1 MSPLISKRYY
11 IVLILLGLGFVVI
24 GSRLFFLGLHK
35 DNFKSF
41 IETARQR
48 VRILPASRGQ
58 IIDCKGRC
66 LATQQKV
73 YDLGVDLTQI
83 QENDKTYLP
92 QLSYL
97 LSINL
102 KSLEKIWHKSTC
114 RWKSLQNNV
123 PESTYKKI
131 QQLHIRGVYGNE
143 KQQRIYMHAPSLSY
157 IVGFLNREGTPVSGI
172 EKMMQFYLNGQSG
185 YLAYEVNGKNNELVQ
200 YRKNKIKPIDGYT
213 VELTIDNYIQTITE
227 NIAKISFEKFTP
239 QSIQI
244 LISRPHTGEILSL
257 VNYPFFDSNHYNQY
271 SIDQLTNKAVTNIYE
286 PGSVFKPITVCAALD
301 TGSITPNDKFNCGL
315 SKANYNGKELP
326 LPHDWKTFNQEMSVG
341 EILANSSNKGT
352 VQIAF
357 KLGAKKLY
365 TYGKLFGFGSSTK
378 SHLEGE
384 TNGIF
389 HPINQWDGLTIT
401 RLPIGHSLACSL
413 FQMHYAMGVIAN
425 GGTLLYPQL
434 IRRIYK
440 PNGDIV
446 RTFEPKIRRRVIKE
460 ETSEIMRKMLLLSD
474 HSKAYIHNYN
484 VTGKTGTTQKIIHG
498 HYSHNQHIASFSGFF
513 PNKNPQI
520 QITITVDSPH
530 IAGTGYGSVVAAP
543 IFKEIAEQIIPYL
556 KIEPESKPL

>member
-58 IIDCKGRC
+58 IIDCQGRC

-97 LSINL
+97 LSIKL
-102 KSLEKIWHKSTC
+102 SDLEKLWHKSTC
-114 RWKSLQNNV
+114 RWKALQNNV
-123 PESTYKKI
+123 SESTYKKI

-143 KQQRIYMHAPSLSY
+143 KQKRLYLHAPSLSY
-157 IVGFLNREGTPVSGI
+157 IVGFLNQEGTAICGI

-200 YRKNKIKPIDGYT
+200 YRKNKINPIDGYT
-213 VELTIDNYIQTITE
+213 IELTIDNHIQTTTE
-227 NIAKISFEKFTP
+227 NIAKTFFEKFNP

-244 LISRPHTGEILSL
+244 LISRPHTGEILAL

-271 SIDQLTNKAVTNIYE
+271 SIDQLTNKAITNIYE
-286 PGSVFKPITVCAALD
+286 PGSVFKAITISAALD
-301 TGSITPNDKFNCGL
+301 NGSITPDDTFNCGL

-326 LPHDWKTFNQEMSVG
+326 LPHDWKNFNQEMSVG

-365 TYGKLFGFGSSTK
+365 DYGKLFGFGSTTK
-378 SHLEGE
+378 SHLDGE

-389 HPINQWDGLTIT
+389 RPLNQWDGLTIT

-440 PNGDIV
+440 PNGEIV
-446 RTFEPKIRRRVIKE
+446 RTFEPKVRRRVIKE

-474 HSKAYIHNYN
+474 HSKAYISTYN
-484 VTGKTGTTQKIIHG
+484 VTGKTGTTQKIIDG

-513 PNKNPQI
+513 PNQNPQI
-520 QITITVDSPH
+520 EITITVDSPH
-530 IAGTGYGSVVAAP
+530 VAGTGYGSVVAAP

>member
-11 IVLILLGLGFVVI
+11 IVLTLLGLGFVVI
-24 GSRLFFLGLHK
+24 GSRLFFLGLNK
-35 DNFKSF
+35 NNFKSF

-48 VRILPASRGQ
+48 VRVLPASRGQ

-83 QENDKTYLP
+83 QESDKTYLP

-102 KSLEKIWHKSTC
+102 KTLEKIWQKSTC
-114 RWKSLQNNV
+114 RWKPLQNNV
-123 PESTYKKI
+123 PESIYKKI

-157 IVGFLNREGTPVSGI
+157 IVGFLNKEGTPVSGI
-172 EKMMQFYLNGQSG
+172 EKMMQFYLSGQNG
-185 YLAYEVNGKNNELVQ
+185 YLAYEINGKNNELVQ
-200 YRKNKIKPIDGYT
+200 YRKNKIKPINGYT
-213 VELTIDNYIQTITE
+213 VELTIDNYIQTLTE
-227 NIAKISFEKFTP
+227 NIAKTSFEKFNP

-257 VNYPFFDSNHYNQY
+257 VNYPFFDSNHYSQY
-271 SIDQLTNKAVTNIYE
+271 STDQLTNRAITNIYE
-286 PGSVFKPITVCAALD
+286 PGSVFKAITVCAALD
-301 TGSITPNDKFNCGL
+301 DGSITPNDTFNCGL
-315 SKANYNGKELP
+315 SKADYNGKELP
-326 LPHDWKTFNQEMSVG
+326 LPNDWKNFNQEMSVG

-357 KLGAKKLY
+357 KLGGKKLY
-365 TYGKLFGFGSSTK
+365 DYGKLFGFGSSTK

-389 HPINQWDGLTIT
+389 HPLNQWDGLTIT

-434 IRRIYK
+434 IHRIYK

-446 RTFEPKIRRRVIKE
+446 RTFEPNVRRRVIKE
-460 ETSEIMRKMLLLSD
+460 KTSEIMRKMLLLSD
-474 HSKAYIHNYN
+474 HSKAYIPAYN
-484 VTGKTGTTQKIIHG
+484 VTGKTGTTQKIIRG

-513 PNKNPQI
+513 PNQNPQI

-530 IAGTGYGSVVAAP
+530 VAGTGYGSVVAAP